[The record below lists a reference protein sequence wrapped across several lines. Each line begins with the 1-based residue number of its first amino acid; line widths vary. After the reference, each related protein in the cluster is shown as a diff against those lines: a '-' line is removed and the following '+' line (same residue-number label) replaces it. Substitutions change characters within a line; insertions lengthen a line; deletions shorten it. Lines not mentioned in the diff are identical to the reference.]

1 MYLDFFGFKEHPFQL
16 KPDSNFLYLSKG
28 HARARAYMEFT
39 ILNRDSFVV
48 ITGEI
53 GSGKT
58 TLVQKLVS
66 ELYDDVIV
74 AQISQTQLDEVEFL
88 QAILVEFGL
97 KPFSAKKVEL
107 LYMLNTFLSEQYD
120 NGKRVV
126 LIVDEAQNLDRTVLE
141 EIRLLSG
148 METRKHNML
157 NIILVGQPELKTLLN
172 SPGLEQLVQRVRL
185 RFHLTAMSKQEM
197 RAYIEHRLKV
207 AGLEDTSLFP
217 ARHMSLLYSYTA
229 GIPRLVNILCD
240 TILICA
246 YSEDSEKITIKTI
259 RAALEEL
266 QWQPRLELPV
276 ETGKETQRNRNVTD
290 GSNRPASQEKAEPQ
304 VKTSDAKTG
313 LSFIDTINSLD
324 MDLDLAG
331 KDDEVK

>member
-1 MYLDFFGFKEHPFQL
+1 MYLEFFGFNDYPFQL
-16 KPDSNFLYLSKG
+16 KPDCNYLYLSKA
-28 HARARAYMEFT
+28 HARAKAYMDFT
-39 ILNRDSFVV
+39 ICNRDSFVV

-58 TLVQKLVS
+58 TLIQKLIS
-66 ELYDDVIV
+66 ELDKEVLV

-88 QAILVEFGL
+88 QAILVEFGM

-107 LYMLNTFLSEQYD
+107 LYMLNTFLTEQYEKD
-120 NGKRVV
+120 KRVV
-126 LIVDEAQNLDRTVLE
+126 LIVDEAQNLDRRVLE

-148 METRKHNML
+148 METRKENML
-157 NIILVGQPELKTLLN
+157 NIILVGQPELKALLN

-185 RFHLTAMSKQEM
+185 RFHLTGMSKQEM

-207 AGLEDTSLFP
+207 AGLEDTNLFP

-240 TILICA
+240 TILIGA
-246 YSEDSEKITIKTI
+246 YTEDSKKITIKII
-259 RAALEEL
+259 RAALDEL
-266 QWQPRLELPV
+266 QWQPRLELPTV
-276 ETGKETQRNRNVTD
+276 SGKQASQQRSSDTEP
-290 GSNRPASQEKAEPQ
+290 SIPASRDRTELQL
-304 VKTSDAKTG
+304 KTTDKKTG

-331 KDDEVK
+331 KDDELK

>member
-1 MYLDFFGFKEHPFQL
+1 MYLDYFGFKDYPFQL
-16 KPDSNFLYLSKG
+16 KPDCHFLFLSKG
-28 HARARAYMEFT
+28 HARAKAYMDFT
-39 ILNRDSFVV
+39 IWNRDSFVV

-58 TLVQKLVS
+58 TLIQKLIS
-66 ELYDDVIV
+66 ELDKDVMV
-74 AQISQTQLDEVEFL
+74 ATISQTQLDEVEFL

-97 KPFSAKKVEL
+97 KAFSAKKVEL
-107 LYMLNTFLSEQYD
+107 LYLLNTFLAEQYELD
-120 NGKRVV
+120 KRVV
-126 LIVDEAQNLDRTVLE
+126 LIVDEAQNLDRRVLE

-148 METRKHNML
+148 METRKENML
-157 NIILVGQPELKTLLN
+157 NIILVGQPELRSVLN

-185 RFHLTAMSKQEM
+185 RFHLTGMSKQEM

-207 AGLEDTSLFP
+207 AGLDDTSLFP

-240 TILICA
+240 TILIDA
-246 YSEDSEKITIKTI
+246 YSEGSEKITIKTI

-266 QWQPRLELPV
+266 QWQPRLELPL
-276 ETGKETQRNRNVTD
+276 ETRKKTRRTRNVTD